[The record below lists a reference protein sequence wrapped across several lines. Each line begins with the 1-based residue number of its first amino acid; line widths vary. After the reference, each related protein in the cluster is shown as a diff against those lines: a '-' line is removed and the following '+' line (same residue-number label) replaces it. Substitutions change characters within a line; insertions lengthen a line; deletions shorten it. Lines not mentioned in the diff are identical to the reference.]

1 MNGNSDVCAAQENI
15 YYKLQFVSP
24 ATYEIVN
31 MVMCCYK
38 NKLFFF
44 LCTCTVFLCLGG
56 FFLLACNR
64 KQPIPAGFGQK
75 VHYTLDESQLK

>member
-44 LCTCTVFLCLGG
+44 MYLYCVFMPWRL
-56 FFLLACNR
+56 FLAC
-64 KQPIPAGFGQK
+64 
-75 VHYTLDESQLK
+75 L